1 MSKPTYGNIGPF
13 PRTLVLELPIR
24 DSRERV
30 SDLRDDAEMTA
41 ENLAMSRLYPIFE
54 IRSTVDHD
62 RRVVRVEVDTEVCD
76 YDEV

>member
-1 MSKPTYGNIGPF
+1 MSTLTYGNIGPF
-13 PRTLVLELPIR
+13 PQTLVIELPIR
-24 DSRERV
+24 DSRQRV
-30 SDLRDDAEMTA
+30 SDLRYDAEMTA

-54 IRSTVDHD
+54 VRSVVDHE